1 MSYTKTK
8 NWSSFTRQLRNY
20 YGKTQQEFAEIMG
33 VATATVYRL
42 EKGRAQPNQLTQR
55 RLLELAQKPYQQLA
69 EELAQA
75 RPTNSPTND
84 LSKSVQQQMGG
95 VLNPEIRDALENQF
109 QQDVATKD
117 GTEFWLMAGLIGLGY
132 LLLKQED

>member
-1 MSYTKTK
+1 
-8 NWSSFTRQLRNY
+8 
-20 YGKTQQEFAEIMG
+20 MG
-33 VATATVYRL
+33 VATATVYRI
-42 EKGRAQPNQLTQR
+42 ERGRAQPNPLTQR

-75 RPTNSPTND
+75 RTTNSPTTD
-84 LSKSVQQQMGG
+84 LSESVQQQMGG

-109 QQDVATKD
+109 QQDLSTKD